1 MGGHMTME
9 KRSKRGGTR
18 PGAGRKKKEATVVVR
33 IPVSL
38 LDQVEQ
44 LVERHRAK
52 TAKKGT

>member
-1 MGGHMTME
+1 MTME